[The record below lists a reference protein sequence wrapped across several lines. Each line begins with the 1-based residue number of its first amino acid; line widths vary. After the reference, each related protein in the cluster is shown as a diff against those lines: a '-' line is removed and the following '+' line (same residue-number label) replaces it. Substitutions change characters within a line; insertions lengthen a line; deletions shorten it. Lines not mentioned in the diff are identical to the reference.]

1 MRLASKV
8 ICSYLVGR
16 PDSKMTSSSF
26 QSPYE
31 GMKFGFSPCPN
42 PQPPPTAPH
51 GLSVGTLGVSVST
64 RGERVSVNSKTS
76 VNSCDFINKSSP
88 GMWSFCFS
96 LSSCHSISF
105 RYFLSVLFLP
115 DHGPWAIKAGD
126 SGLLSHPR
134 WCFWWPH
141 GLRPRNCNKSSNMG
155 KNKSSKN
162 LMQFLSP
169 FSKSTAVL

>member
-1 MRLASKV
+1 MREWSLALA
-8 ICSYLVGR
+8 LVQT
-16 PDSKMTSSSF
+16 PSL
-26 QSPYE
+26 
-31 GMKFGFSPCPN
+31 
-42 PQPPPTAPH
+42 PPPAPH

-126 SGLLSHPR
+126 LGLLSHPR
-134 WCFWWPH
+134 WVFLMTSWPQTQE
-141 GLRPRNCNKSSNMG
+141 LQQILKYG